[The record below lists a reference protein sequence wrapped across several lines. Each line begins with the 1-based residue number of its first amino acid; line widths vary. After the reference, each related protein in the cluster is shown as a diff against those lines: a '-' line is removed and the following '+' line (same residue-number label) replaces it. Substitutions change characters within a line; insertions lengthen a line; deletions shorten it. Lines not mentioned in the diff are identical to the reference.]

1 MNKKKFKDKQEKIN
15 YRKKEQ
21 QKKVFWIAQRRKSHL
36 AKENEWINKDLSQCH
51 EKTNGKERTRKYR
64 E

>member
-1 MNKKKFKDKQEKIN
+1 MNKKKLKLNKKKII
-15 YRKKEQ
+15 YRKKRAT
-21 QKKVFWIAQRRKSHL
+21 KKVFWIAQRRKSHL